1 MAIRRYLFLGALQ
14 GVFAWSAYSIGEFMV
29 SSVFGLARP
38 YAVLTPWHWQLT
50 SLLIAGYL
58 VAGLL
63 AGALAGLVLYLLTS
77 AVSWVENTDTASVL
91 EAGGTLTLVAAFGA
105 NLLASFSGDP
115 GQVPLLGLT
124 VIFFL
129 LLVSAIRSEKV
140 SERLGLLT
148 NPWIVAIVLLGTGQI
163 FGLLKL
169 REDGSPAGSKAMVF
183 GAGLAVVLIA
193 IAVASVF
200 AGRRLRARF
209 ARRPVARFAPA
220 GAALALACGLLAVS
234 VWLGWPGRSAAAEAE
249 AAGVQNSSQ
258 PNVVIMVMDTVR
270 ADHVSLHG
278 YPRRTTPNLEALA
291 RDSVVYR
298 SAIAPSDM
306 TLGSHG
312 SLFTGLYASWHG
324 AHCAPPDASYGRPL
338 NPSVTTLAGILA
350 ANGYSTTG
358 VSANVYLRE
367 NFGLQRGFQ
376 RFRIPRPVP
385 VLSPESWYLLR
396 RGMRRTLTHFVDTA
410 QFDRLFARAE
420 DVNQAAFELMSGQ
433 VLARGPFLLFLNYM
447 DAHFPYV
454 PPAPFDT
461 RFPGKI
467 RSLTQDELTE
477 VQEAVVSGHPM
488 SAAEYA
494 HFISQYDGGIAY
506 VDAHIGQVIQWLKRR
521 GVYDNTMIIV
531 LSDHGE
537 QFGEKNL
544 VLHGNS
550 IYQALLHVPLVI
562 KFPGNKRT
570 GFMDEPVS
578 LIDVA
583 PTILSALDLPV
594 PENMQGLDLLAQGPA
609 PARQLFSESFPC
621 PALHRSDCPPE
632 GCRAQAVFSWPL
644 KYASSSSGRRE
655 LFDLAKD
662 SREDHNIFSKEPQA
676 AKELSLELAR
686 WLKTVPV
693 QAGRRS
699 GIEAETLQ
707 QLKSLGYVQ

>member
-1 MAIRRYLFLGALQ
+1 MAIRRYLLLGALQ
-14 GVFAWSAYSIGEFMV
+14 GAFAWSAYSIGEFVV

-38 YAVLTPWHWQLT
+38 YAELTPWHWQLT

-58 VAGLL
+58 LAGLL
-63 AGALAGLVLYLLTS
+63 AGALAGLILYLFTS

-105 NLLASFSGDP
+105 NLLAHSSGDI
-115 GQVPLLGLT
+115 GRVPLLGLS
-124 VIFFL
+124 VIFCL
-129 LLVSAIRSEKV
+129 LLVAAIRSEKV

-169 REDGSPAGSKAMVF
+169 REDGSPAGGKAMVF
-183 GAGLAVVLIA
+183 AAGLAVVLLA
-193 IAVASVF
+193 IVVASVF

-209 ARRPVARFAPA
+209 ARRPAGKFAPA

-234 VWLGWPGRSAAAEAE
+234 AWLGWPRISSAEAQAAA
-249 AAGVQNSSQ
+249 VQSSSQ

-270 ADHVSLHG
+270 ADHLSLHG
-278 YPRRTTPNLEALA
+278 YSRRTTPNLEALA
-291 RDSVVYR
+291 RDSVVYKN
-298 SAIAPSDM
+298 AIAPSDM
-306 TLGSHG
+306 TLSSHG
-312 SLFTGLYASWHG
+312 SLFTGLYAGWHG
-324 AHCAPPDASYGRPL
+324 AHCSPPEASYGRPL
-338 NPSVTTLAGILA
+338 SPNVTTLAGILA

-420 DVNQAAFELMSGQ
+420 DVNQSAFELMNGQ
-433 VLARGPFLLFLNYM
+433 VLARGPFFLFLNYM

-488 SAAEYA
+488 SAEEHA

-521 GVYDNTMIIV
+521 GVYNNTMIV
-531 LSDHGE
+531 VVSDHGE

-550 IYQALLHVPLVI
+550 IYQALLHVPMVI

-570 GFMDEPVS
+570 GVVDEPVS

-583 PTILSALDLPV
+583 PTILSALELPV
-594 PENMQGLDLLAQGPA
+594 PENMQGIDLLTSDPA
-609 PARQLFSESFPC
+609 NRKQLFSESFPC
-621 PALHRSDCPPE
+621 PALHRSDCPQE

-662 SREDHNIFSKEPQA
+662 SREDHNILGKEPQV
-676 AKELSLELAR
+676 AKELSLELSR

-693 QAGRRS
+693 KAGQQS